1 LISLTTS
8 DYSAP
13 ACVKFLRTGMGKIS
27 AKINPEYSPPRYT
40 LVEQRPNETA
50 RPKLA
55 RDLGLFHLFQEFI
68 ENQH

>member
-1 LISLTTS
+1 
-8 DYSAP
+8 
-13 ACVKFLRTGMGKIS
+13 MGKIS